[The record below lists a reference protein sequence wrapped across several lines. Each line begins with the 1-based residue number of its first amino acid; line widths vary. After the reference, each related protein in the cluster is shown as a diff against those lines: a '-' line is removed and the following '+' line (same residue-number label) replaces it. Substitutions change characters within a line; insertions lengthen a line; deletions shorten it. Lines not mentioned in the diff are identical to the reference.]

1 LIAASARC
9 WNCSQ
14 KKDGLAKLSLGV
26 AIFLIAQLGGYLNR
40 KCDRAPGFETL
51 WKGYARFSDM
61 VEIIKLDRVAK
72 SKKR

>member
-1 LIAASARC
+1 MQSAGIARK
-9 WNCSQ
+9 
-14 KKDGLAKLSLGV
+14 KKDGLTKLSLGT
-26 AIFLIAQLGGYLNR
+26 AIILIAQLGGYLNR
-40 KCDRAPGFETL
+40 KCDHVPGFETL

>member
-1 LIAASARC
+1 MHGAGIAR
-9 WNCSQ
+9 Q
-14 KKDGLAKLSLGV
+14 KKRRLTKLSLGA
-26 AIFLIAQLGGYLNR
+26 AILLIAQLGGYLNR
-40 KCDRAPGFETL
+40 KCDRVPGFETL

>member
-1 LIAASARC
+1 MQSAGVAG
-9 WNCSQ
+9 
-14 KKDGLAKLSLGV
+14 KKKLLTKLSLGT
-26 AIFLIAQLGGYLNR
+26 AIILIAQLGGYLNR
-40 KCDRAPGFETL
+40 KRDRGPGFETL

>member
-1 LIAASARC
+1 MHGAGIARK
-9 WNCSQ
+9 
-14 KKDGLAKLSLGV
+14 KKDGLTKLSLGV
-26 AIFLIAQLGGYLNR
+26 AILLIAQLGGYLNR
-40 KCDRAPGFETL
+40 KCDRVPGFETL